1 MNRDKLTR
9 RLGNLLGVKNWN
21 RLQMRLKFHQY
32 FHQLYTGKGKGQPA
46 RCYVY
51 IADGRTAHGGISD
64 RLRGIISVYQYCK
77 SRNIPFRIN
86 FTSPFNIDMFIVPNR
101 YDWELKEGEF
111 VRNKSVGFR
120 FFNSYSHID
129 EDKEDYF
136 SLLDSKKRQVHCY
149 TNVTIDEP
157 NMHVYF
163 EELFKPSKVLQDAL
177 DKCHQSVKRRGY
189 VSITFRFQD
198 LLGDLHERYAT
209 ELGSKEDKEDYI
221 SHCLS
226 AIERV
231 YEKNKDKISKVLVT
245 ADSQI
250 FLERAKKLPY
260 VYVVPGEITH
270 IDFAG
275 DKGGIAHIKDFLD
288 MFMISGANHVYFYS
302 YGRMYGASRFAKTAA
317 LIGGKT
323 FTVLRG

>member
-86 FTSPFNIDMFIVPNR
+86 FTSPFNLDMFIVPNR

-177 DKCHQSVKRRGY
+177 DKCHQSVKRG
-189 VSITFRFQD
+189 
-198 LLGDLHERYAT
+198 GM
-209 ELGSKEDKEDYI
+209 
-221 SHCLS
+221 CL
-226 AIERV
+226 
-231 YEKNKDKISKVLVT
+231 
-245 ADSQI
+245 
-250 FLERAKKLPY
+250 
-260 VYVVPGEITH
+260 
-270 IDFAG
+270 
-275 DKGGIAHIKDFLD
+275 
-288 MFMISGANHVYFYS
+288 
-302 YGRMYGASRFAKTAA
+302 
-317 LIGGKT
+317 
-323 FTVLRG
+323 

>member
-1 MNRDKLTR
+1 
-9 RLGNLLGVKNWN
+9 
-21 RLQMRLKFHQY
+21 
-32 FHQLYTGKGKGQPA
+32 
-46 RCYVY
+46 
-51 IADGRTAHGGISD
+51 
-64 RLRGIISVYQYCK
+64 
-77 SRNIPFRIN
+77 
-86 FTSPFNIDMFIVPNR
+86 
-101 YDWELKEGEF
+101 
-111 VRNKSVGFR
+111 
-120 FFNSYSHID
+120 
-129 EDKEDYF
+129 
-136 SLLDSKKRQVHCY
+136 
-149 TNVTIDEP
+149 
-157 NMHVYF
+157 
-163 EELFKPSKVLQDAL
+163 
-177 DKCHQSVKRRGY
+177 

-245 ADSQI
+245 ADSQV
-250 FLERAKKLPY
+250 FLEHAKKLPY

-323 FTVLRG
+323 FSVLRG